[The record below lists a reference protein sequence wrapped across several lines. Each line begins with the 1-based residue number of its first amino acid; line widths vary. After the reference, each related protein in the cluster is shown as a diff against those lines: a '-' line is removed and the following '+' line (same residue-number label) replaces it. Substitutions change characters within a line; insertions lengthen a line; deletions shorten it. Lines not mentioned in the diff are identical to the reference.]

1 MTDPTGILKK
11 RDPVAAAI
19 LEMLAEAGPDGTISP
34 NDAAR
39 AIAAQK
45 QKPGDPP
52 DAWRRY
58 MNAVRQ
64 QALHLARQGEI
75 AILRKG
81 EPVDPNAP
89 FRGLV
94 KLALPRGHESEPDA

>member
-1 MTDPTGILKK
+1 MTDATADLKK

-19 LEMLAEAGPDGTISP
+19 LEMLARAGPGGTVGP
-34 NDAAR
+34 DDVAR
-39 AIAAQK
+39 TIAAQK

-52 DAWRRY
+52 DVWRRY

-81 EPVDPNAP
+81 QPIDPTTP

-94 KLALPRGHESEPDA
+94 KLSLPRAHDG

>member
-1 MTDPTGILKK
+1 MAEPAAVVKK

-19 LEMLAEAGPDGTISP
+19 LDMLADAGPGGTICP
-34 NDAAR
+34 NDVAR

-52 DAWRRY
+52 DTWRRY
-58 MNAVRQ
+58 LNAVRQ
-64 QALHLARQGEI
+64 QALHLARKGEI

-81 EPVDPNAP
+81 EPLDPHAP
-89 FRGLV
+89 VRGLV
-94 KLALPRGHESEPDA
+94 KLSLPRHAQS